1 MKMRRFSRAACWP
14 MNSASDL
21 GRSAASASS
30 TRRVEEISRSSLM
43 RDPQPNRHAELVS
56 ASIVPLVLIQRGQT
70 QPNRQIDPPRIF
82 GFDQIDLPLPMPTL
96 ELLFPTDGLLHR
108 VAHFETDE
116 IVDGISPGEARNA
129 VRAVLMQASQ
139 QVRRHPNIDRAIGL
153 AGEDIDPRRSEER
166 RVGKECVGTC

>member
-43 RDPQPNRHAELVS
+43 RAPQPNRHAELVS

-82 GFDQIDLPLPMPTL
+82 G
-96 ELLFPTDGLLHR
+96 
-108 VAHFETDE
+108 
-116 IVDGISPGEARNA
+116 
-129 VRAVLMQASQ
+129 
-139 QVRRHPNIDRAIGL
+139 
-153 AGEDIDPRRSEER
+153 RSEEHTSDLQSLLR
-166 RVGKECVGTC
+166 TSYAVFCLKKKNTTIP